1 MWRGGRRALRFAQ
14 GRNMMTNTFAQSQQ
28 FSARRMAGGAFYSSM
43 PTVFGE
49 APTNGLPFAE
59 YDLIF
64 DNNFIKNVQIGPQNS
79 RLERFFMKFL

>member
-1 MWRGGRRALRFAQ
+1 
-14 GRNMMTNTFAQSQQ
+14 MMTNTFVQSQQ

-64 DNNFIKNVQIGPQNS
+64 DNNFVKKRSNRQPKRPIRTLFHEIVVDNV
-79 RLERFFMKFL
+79 KAAA